1 MSHFFIKR
9 PIFAWVLA
17 ILIMLAGV
25 LSILKLPIAQYPQIA
40 PTVVTISATYP
51 GANAQTA
58 ENSVTKVI
66 EQNMTGIDFLQYMS
80 SSSTSTGSVSI
91 TLTFSSGA
99 DPDIAQVQVQNK
111 LQLAQPLL
119 PQVVQQQGLKVT
131 KSSSSFLMVL
141 GFVSEDGK
149 LTASDI
155 ADYVASSV
163 NDPISRVAG
172 VGQVQL
178 FGAEYAMRIW
188 LNPDKLAKYNLMP
201 GDVTAA
207 ITAQNTQ
214 VTAGQL
220 GGLPASDGQQLN
232 ATITSQSRLQ
242 TIEQFQ
248 DVILRTASTG
258 STVRIRDVARVE
270 LGSKSYDAVARY
282 NGKPAAGMGI
292 SLATGANAVS
302 TSEGVKSRIAQLS
315 ANMPQGLR
323 IIYPYDTTPF
333 VKLSIEKVVHT
344 LFEAIVLVFIVMY
357 VFLQSWRA
365 TIIPTIAVPVVLLGT
380 FAVLSVAGYSINTL
394 TMFAMVLAIGLL
406 VDDAIVVVENV
417 ERVMSEE
424 GLSPEDATEKSMHE
438 ITGALVGIGV
448 VLSAVFIPMAFFSGS
463 VGIIYRQFALTIIS
477 AMLLSVF
484 VALVLTPALCAT
496 ILKQSNQHGT
506 KKGFFGLFNRGFDRT
521 ADGYR
526 SAASGIISRP
536 IRALIGFAAVVL
548 GMTYMFYRLPSSFL
562 PDEDQGTILTLIQ
575 LPVGATAGRTLDV
588 IKQVENQYLVND
600 KDAVQGVFAVRG
612 FSFAG
617 QGQNVGLAFV
627 SLKPFD
633 ARKEATLAAQAVVG
647 RAMGAFAKI
656 RDAQVFALLPPSVP
670 GFGNASGFD
679 MYLQDTGGAGHEELI
694 KTRNQL
700 LGLLAADKRV
710 AQSRPNGQDDTPQF
724 NLDIDQSKATALGI
738 SLTDLNTTL
747 SAAWGGAYV
756 NDFIDR
762 GRVKQVY
769 VQGDAPFRM
778 NTAQIGEWYVRNS
791 AGTMVPFSAFSTDRW
806 SYGSPRLE
814 RYNGVAAVE
823 IQGQAGPNISS
834 GVSMNAV
841 DEQMAKLPPGYG
853 HEWTGLSFQERL
865 SGSQTLYLYAISV
878 LIVFLS
884 LAALYESWSI
894 PFAVLLAVPIGVMG
908 ALAAATI
915 FGQANDVYFQV
926 GLLTTIGLA
935 AKNAILIV
943 EFAIEQEAAGK
954 GVVEATLHA
963 ARQRLRPILMTS
975 LAFILG
981 VLPLALATG
990 AGSASQNAIG
1000 IGVAGG
1006 MLSATVL
1013 GIFFVPVLYVL
1024 VRKLFPGKKKAEA
1037 KPDAG
1042 AHAMA
1047 PAE

>member
-1 MSHFFIKR
+1 MSHFFIQR
-9 PIFAWVLA
+9 PIFAWVIA
-17 ILIMLAGV
+17 ILIMFGGILA
-25 LSILKLPIAQYPQIA
+25 ILQLPIAQYPQIA
-40 PTVVTISATYP
+40 PTVVTITATYP

-66 EQNMTGIDFLQYMS
+66 EQNMTGVDYLQYMS
-80 SSSTSTGSVSI
+80 SYSTSTGI
-91 TLTFSSGA
+91 TQISLTFTNEA
-99 DPDIAQVQVQNK
+99 NPDIAQVQVQNK
-111 LQLAQPLL
+111 LQLATPLL
-119 PQVVQQQGLKVT
+119 PQVVQQQGIKVV

-141 GFVSEDGK
+141 GFVSDDGK
-149 LTASDI
+149 LTANDI
-155 ADYVASSV
+155 GDYVASSI
-163 NDPISRVAG
+163 NEPISRVSG

-178 FGAEYAMRIW
+178 FGSQYAMRIW
-188 LNPDKLAKYNLMP
+188 LDAEKLTKYNLMP
-201 GDVTAA
+201 SDVTAA

-220 GGLPASDGQQLN
+220 GGLPAVGGQQLN

-248 DVILRTASTG
+248 DVILRTSTTG
-258 STVRIRDVARVE
+258 QTVRIKDVARVE
-270 LGSKSYDAVARY
+270 LGSQSYDAYARY
-282 NGKPAAGMGI
+282 NRHPAAGMGI
-292 SLATGANAVS
+292 SLATGANAVA
-302 TSEGVKSRIAQLS
+302 TSEAVKSRIKQLT
-315 ANMPQGLR
+315 ANMPAGLR
-323 IIYPYDTTPF
+323 VIYPYDTTPF

-344 LFEAIVLVFIVMY
+344 LFEAIVLVFIVMF

-380 FAVLSVAGYSINTL
+380 FGILSLAGYSINTL

-417 ERVMSEE
+417 ERVMEE
-424 GLSPEDATEKSMHE
+424 EHLSPREATEKSMHE

-448 VLSAVFIPMAFFSGS
+448 VLSAVFIPMAFFGGS
-463 VGIIYRQFALTIIS
+463 VGIIYRQFALTIVS

-496 ILKQSNQHGT
+496 ILKAPEQHGP
-506 KKGFFGLFNRGFDRT
+506 KRGIFGWFNRNFDRM
-521 ADGYR
+521 ADGYQR
-526 SAASGIISRP
+526 GAAGAIKRV
-536 IRALIGFAAVVL
+536 ALVLIGFAAVVV
-548 GMTYMFYRLPSSFL
+548 GMVFLFYRLPSSFL
-562 PDEDQGTILTLIQ
+562 PDEDQGTIISLLQ
-575 LPVGATAGRTLDV
+575 LPVGATSARTGEA
-588 IKQVENQYLVND
+588 ITKVENQFLDNEN
-600 KDAVQGVFAVRG
+600 DAVQGVFAVNG

-633 ARKEATLAAQAVVG
+633 ERHDAAKSAQAIVG
-647 RAMGAFAKI
+647 RAMGAFSKI
-656 RDAQVFALLPPSVP
+656 RDAMVFAVLPPSIP
-670 GFGNASGFD
+670 GFGNSSGFD
-679 MYLQDTGGAGHEELI
+679 FYLQDVGGAGHEELM

-700 LGLLAADKRV
+700 LGLLAGDKRLT
-710 AQSRPNGQDDTPQF
+710 QSRPNGQDDTPQF
-724 NLDIDQSKATALGI
+724 NLDIDQPKATAMGI
-738 SLTDLNTTL
+738 SLADLNSTL

-778 NTAQIGEWYVRNS
+778 DTNDIGKWYVRNNVGS
-791 AGTMVPFSAFSTDRW
+791 MVPFSAFSNDRW

-814 RYNGVAAVE
+814 RYNGVSAVE
-823 IQGQAGPNISS
+823 IQGQPGPGISS
-834 GVSMNAV
+834 GVSMDAV
-841 DEQMAKLPPGYG
+841 DEQIGKLSQGYG

-865 SGSQTLYLYAISV
+865 TGSQTLYLYSISL

-884 LAALYESWSI
+884 LAALYESWSV
-894 PFAVLLAVPIGVMG
+894 PFAVMLAVPIGVLG

-915 FGQANDVYFQV
+915 FHQANDVYFQV

-943 EFAIEQEAAGK
+943 EFALEQLAAGK
-954 GVVEATLHA
+954 GLVEATLHA
-963 ARQRLRPILMTS
+963 SRQRLRPILMTS

-981 VLPLALATG
+981 VLPLAVASG

-1013 GIFFVPVLYVL
+1013 GIFFVPALFVL
-1024 VRKLFPGKKKAEA
+1024 VRRIFPGKEKVAKAESH
-1037 KPDAG
+1037 D
-1042 AHAMA
+1042 HAA
-1047 PAE
+1047 AQPAE

>member
-1 MSHFFIKR
+1 MSHFFIQR
-9 PIFAWVLA
+9 PIFAWVIA
-17 ILIMLAGV
+17 ILIMLGGV
-25 LSILKLPIAQYPQIA
+25 LAIMQLPIAQYPQIA
-40 PTVVTISATYP
+40 PTVVTITATYP

-66 EQNMTGIDFLQYMS
+66 EQNMTGVDYLQYMS
-80 SSSTSTGSVSI
+80 SYSTSTGI
-91 TLTFSSGA
+91 TQISLTFTNEA
-99 DPDIAQVQVQNK
+99 NPDIAQVQVQNK
-111 LQLAQPLL
+111 LQLATPLL
-119 PQVVQQQGLKVT
+119 PQVVQQQGIKVV

-141 GFVSEDGK
+141 GFVSDDGK
-149 LTASDI
+149 LSANDI
-155 ADYVASSV
+155 GDYVSSSI
-163 NDPISRVAG
+163 NEPISRVSG

-178 FGAEYAMRIW
+178 FGSQYAMRIW
-188 LNPDKLAKYNLMP
+188 LDAEKLTKYNLMP
-201 GDVTAA
+201 SDVTAA

-220 GGLPASDGQQLN
+220 GGLPAVGGQQLN

-248 DVILRTASTG
+248 DVILRTSTTG
-258 STVRIRDVARVE
+258 QAVRIKDVARVE
-270 LGSKSYDAVARY
+270 LGSQTYDAVARY
-282 NGKPAAGMGI
+282 NRRPAAGMGI
-292 SLATGANAVS
+292 SLATGANAVA
-302 TSEGVKSRIAQLS
+302 TSEAVKSRIQQLTV
-315 ANMPQGLR
+315 NMPAGLR
-323 IIYPYDTTPF
+323 VIYPYDTTPF

-344 LFEAIVLVFIVMY
+344 LFEAIVLVFIVMF

-380 FAVLSVAGYSINTL
+380 FGILSVAGYSINTL

-417 ERVMSEE
+417 ERVMDEE
-424 GLSPEDATEKSMHE
+424 KLSPKEATEKSMHE

-448 VLSAVFIPMAFFSGS
+448 VLSAVFIPMAFFGGS
-463 VGIIYRQFALTIIS
+463 VGIIYRQFALTIVS

-496 ILKQSNQHGT
+496 ILKAPEDHGA
-506 KKGFFGLFNRGFDRT
+506 KRGIFGWFNRNFDRM
-521 ADGYR
+521 ADGYQR
-526 SAASGIISRP
+526 GAAGAIKRV
-536 IRALIGFAAVVL
+536 ALVLIGFAAVVV
-548 GMTYMFYRLPSSFL
+548 GMVFLFYRLPSSFL
-562 PDEDQGTILTLIQ
+562 PDEDQGTIITLLQ
-575 LPVGATAGRTLDV
+575 LPVGATSARTADAI
-588 IKQVENQYLVND
+588 IKVENQYLDND
-600 KDAVQGVFAVRG
+600 KDSVQGVFAVNG

-633 ARKEATLAAQAVVG
+633 ERHDAAKSAQAIVG
-647 RAMGAFAKI
+647 RAMGAFSKI
-656 RDAQVFALLPPSVP
+656 RDSMVFAVLPPSIP
-670 GFGNASGFD
+670 GFGNSSGFD
-679 MYLQDTGGAGHEELI
+679 FYLQDIAGNGHEELM

-700 LGLLAADKRV
+700 LGLLGGDRRV

-724 NLDIDQSKATALGI
+724 NLDIDQPKATAMGI
-738 SLTDLNTTL
+738 SLSDLNSTL
-747 SAAWGGAYV
+747 SAAWGGSYV

-778 NTAQIGEWYVRNS
+778 DTNDIGKWYVRNNVGS
-791 AGTMVPFSAFSTDRW
+791 MVPFSAFSNNRW
-806 SYGSPRLE
+806 TYGSPRLE
-814 RYNGVAAVE
+814 RYNGVSAVE
-823 IQGQAGPNISS
+823 IQGQPGQGISS
-834 GVSMNAV
+834 GVSMDAV
-841 DEQMAKLPPGYG
+841 DEQIAKLAQGYG

-865 SGSQTLYLYAISV
+865 TGSQTLYLYSISL

-884 LAALYESWSI
+884 LAALYESWSV
-894 PFAVLLAVPIGVMG
+894 PFAVMLAVPIGVLG

-915 FGQANDVYFQV
+915 FHQANDVYFQV

-943 EFAIEQEAAGK
+943 EFALEQLAAGK
-954 GVVEATLHA
+954 SLVEATLHA
-963 ARQRLRPILMTS
+963 SRQRLRPILMTS

-981 VLPLALATG
+981 VLPLAVASG

-1013 GIFFVPVLYVL
+1013 GIFFVPALFVL
-1024 VRKLFPGKKKAEA
+1024 VRRIFPGKEKTA
-1037 KPDAG
+1037 KTESHD
-1042 AHAMA
+1042 HAA
-1047 PAE
+1047 AQPAE